1 MSGSPARVVDLRS
14 DTVTRPTDAMRAA
27 MAAAE
32 VGDDVLGDDPTVARL
47 EARVA
52 ELAGLEAGLF
62 FPSGTQANL
71 CALLAHGARGDEFLV
86 AASAHCSRYE
96 GGGAAIF
103 GGLVPQPVDEEPDGT
118 LDLDRLAR
126 LVKPPDD
133 HFAVTR
139 LLCLEDTFH
148 GRVLPRDWVESAQ
161 GFARD
166 RDLALHLDGARAWNA
181 AAARGVPLAE
191 VTRGFDSASLCLSK
205 GLGAPAGTVLV
216 GPAALLRRAR
226 RWRKVAGG
234 GMRQTGI
241 LAAAGLHA
249 LDHHVGRIAE
259 DHATALAL
267 ARGLATVPGLD
278 VGPPRTNMVFLS
290 APGTSPASLVERLR
304 ARGVLVLPGAPLRL
318 VTHLDVRAEDVPRV
332 VEAFREA
339 LAP

>member
-1 MSGSPARVVDLRS
+1 MAGAPLRVVDLRS
-14 DTVTRPTDAMRAA
+14 DTVTRPTVAMRAA

-52 ELAGLEAGLF
+52 ELAGFEAGLF

-86 AASAHCSRYE
+86 PASAHCSRYE

-103 GGLVPQPVDEEPDGT
+103 GGLVPQPVEEEPDGT
-118 LDLDRLAR
+118 LDLGKLGR
-126 LVKPPDD
+126 LVKPADD

-148 GRVLPRDWVESAQ
+148 GRVLPRDWVEAAQ
-161 GFARD
+161 RFARE
-166 RDLALHLDGARAWNA
+166 RGLALHLDGARAWNA
-181 AAARGVPLAE
+181 AAARGVAVAE
-191 VTRGFDSASLCLSK
+191 VARGFDTVSLCLSK
-205 GLGAPAGTVLV
+205 GLGAPVGTVLA

-226 RWRKVAGG
+226 RWRKVSGG
-234 GMRQTGI
+234 GLRQSGI

-259 DHATALAL
+259 DHETARALA
-267 ARGLATVPGLD
+267 AGLATLPGI
-278 VGPPRTNMVFLS
+278 VVRPPTTNMVFLT
-290 APGTSPASLVERLR
+290 APGVSPVSLVERLR
-304 ARGVLVLPGAPLRL
+304 ALGVLLLPGAPLRL
-318 VTHLDVRAEDVPRV
+318 VSHLDVRAEDVPRV
-332 VEAFREA
+332 VDAFSRA